1 MQYLIK
7 HYLNLDALAEAVV
20 DESEIN
26 AHTND
31 LKGYK
36 TPNSKFTFTVI
47 KGDEKITRTTLEKYD
62 EKFNISSQDR
72 ISNK

>member
-7 HYLNLDALAEAVV
+7 HYINVDCLAEAVV
-20 DESEIN
+20 DENEIN

-36 TPNSKFTFTVI
+36 TPNSKFNFTVI
-47 KGDEKITRTTLEKYD
+47 QGDEKITRTTLEQYD
-62 EKFNISSQDR
+62 EKFNISNKDR
-72 ISNK
+72 TSNK

>member
-7 HYLNLDALAEAVV
+7 HYINVDAIAEAVV

-36 TPNSKFTFTVI
+36 TPNSKFNFTVI
-47 KGDEKITRTTLEKYD
+47 KGDEKITRTTLEQYD
-62 EKFNISSQDR
+62 EKFNISNKDR
-72 ISNK
+72 TSNK

>member
-7 HYLNLDALAEAVV
+7 HYLNVDALAEAVV
-20 DESEIN
+20 DGNEIN

-36 TPNSKFTFTVI
+36 TPNSKFTFTVV

>member
-20 DESEIN
+20 DENEIN

-31 LKGYK
+31 LKKYK
-36 TPNSKFTFTVI
+36 TPNSKFNFTVI
-47 KGDEKITRTTLEKYD
+47 KGDEKITRTTVEQYD
-62 EKFNISSQDR
+62 EKFNISSKDR
-72 ISNK
+72 TSNK